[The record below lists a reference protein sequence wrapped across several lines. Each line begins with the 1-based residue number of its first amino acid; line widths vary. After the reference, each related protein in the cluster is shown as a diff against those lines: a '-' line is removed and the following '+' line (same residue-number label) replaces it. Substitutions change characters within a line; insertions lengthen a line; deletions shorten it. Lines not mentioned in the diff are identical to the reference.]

1 MAPSPASFIH
11 ISNALT
17 YLSLLMGVG
26 AIAAALSGSAD
37 AAGALIAA
45 AAIADTF
52 DGWFARRFTR
62 SPELASMGVQ
72 LDSLAD
78 AVTFGIAPVVVAG
91 VLFRPSGGAGEW
103 IWWGSAFVYA
113 ACALTRL
120 GFYNVWQGEMSGF
133 VGLPTPVAALFW
145 STLASSQRQPRRLD
159 RRRVDHVNRDD
170 RAAANPAAHWVRSG
184 RVRALA
190 RGSDS
195 DSRVALV
202 VTGATGVFTISPTPS
217 NENDRGFLGLECD
230 GADGM
235 RNDRAVLSC
244 RKRTDDQVARD
255 PRARADPQY
264 PRQFSS
270 CWNERD
276 EKRRRLGWLPDQA
289 GDLPQVVPEV
299 IDVVAHEIVEGHCA
313 DWLTLATTRSGRGC
327 AACAARD
334 FVSSGAAS
342 ITCAMWRL

>member
-91 VLFRPSGGAGEW
+91 VLFRPSGGTGEW

-145 STLASSQRQPRRLD
+145 STLLLLNASP
-159 RRRVDHVNRDD
+159 
-170 RAAANPAAHWVRSG
+170 
-184 RVRALA
+184 
-190 RGSDS
+190 
-195 DSRVALV
+195 VAL
-202 VTGATGVFTISPTPS
+202 T
-217 NENDRGFLGLECD
+217 
-230 GADGM
+230 
-235 RNDRAVLSC
+235 
-244 RKRTDDQVARD
+244 
-255 PRARADPQY
+255 
-264 PRQFSS
+264 
-270 CWNERD
+270 
-276 EKRRRLGWLPDQA
+276 
-289 GDLPQVVPEV
+289 
-299 IDVVAHEIVEGHCA
+299 VVA
-313 DWLTLATTRSGRGC
+313 LTTSIAMIAPLRIQRPTGFGLAV
-327 AACAARD
+327 
-334 FVSSGAAS
+334 FVLWPVGLILVHAL
-342 ITCAMWRL
+342 RL